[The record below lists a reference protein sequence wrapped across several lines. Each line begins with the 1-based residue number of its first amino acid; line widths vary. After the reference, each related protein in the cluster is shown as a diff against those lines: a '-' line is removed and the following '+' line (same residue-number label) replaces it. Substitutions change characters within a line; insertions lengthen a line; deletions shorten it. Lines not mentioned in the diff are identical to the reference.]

1 MAERYGVL
9 PSDLLARGTTQD
21 IYVYDVAL
29 SYQEHVRKQLRNKHG
44 IPDEGPQWDSET
56 LETKFKEFK
65 ESKRRTNE

>member
-29 SYQEHVRKQLRNKHG
+29 SYQEHVRKQIKHKHG
-44 IPDEGPQWDSET
+44 IPDTSPQWDSET
-56 LETKFKEFK
+56 LETKFKDFHAK
-65 ESKRRTNE
+65 RNESR